1 MGFSFSRMSGYCAI
15 EVYLE
20 CSKMN
25 HIVNVGVLAEDL
37 VQRCLVVDV
46 NVVEL
51 RALAADELNAV
62 DNFL

>member
-1 MGFSFSRMSGYCAI
+1 
-15 EVYLE
+15 
-20 CSKMN
+20 MN